1 MARTC
6 LPTTCLRCGA
16 VLLLGEG
23 TRAEPHLPRARWQPA
38 TAGVEQHRG
47 HGWRL
52 VVNQLSK
59 RALDILAH
67 YDWTDKALHYR
78 LSSTSRTSFHE
89 HLLPQFRP
97 PLPRPPHLLTSIH
110 ATSSLSLSHNYLAAN
125 RALSS
130 VLRRPHSIQLW
141 SPTPSSHPEAGTRQT
156 RSRAVAN
163 SSPSRDRPVY
173 NRAATSR
180 ISSSTTTSEPSIPS

>member
-1 MARTC
+1 MLCQPAVPSIREGSSCESLRSDPDVRSCPWVVCGLASGGSELLRVETGEVGSGSHCVVCVGGQSGRPGMCIACASRTRVSMARTC

-97 PLPRPPHLLTSIH
+97 PLPRPPHLLT
-110 ATSSLSLSHNYLAAN
+110 
-125 RALSS
+125 
-130 VLRRPHSIQLW
+130 
-141 SPTPSSHPEAGTRQT
+141 
-156 RSRAVAN
+156 AV
-163 SSPSRDRPVY
+163 SC
-173 NRAATSR
+173 THL
-180 ISSSTTTSEPSIPS
+180 